1 VDQSTIEM
9 GGWPADENGRGLTR
23 LEIQALG
30 SVSTDSEI
38 EALPQENAA

>member
-1 VDQSTIEM
+1 MHGQ
-9 GGWPADENGRGLTR
+9 PADENGRGLTR